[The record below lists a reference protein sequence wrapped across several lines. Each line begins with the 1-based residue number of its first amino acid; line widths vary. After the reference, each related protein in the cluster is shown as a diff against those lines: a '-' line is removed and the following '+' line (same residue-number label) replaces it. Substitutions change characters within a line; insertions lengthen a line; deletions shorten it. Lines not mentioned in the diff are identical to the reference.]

1 MTTAKNKIPKFII
14 DEFNDED
21 KRDYLLLLGNQ
32 VFELTKI
39 LYKCSDILQT
49 ARDKKDNNLEIKNLN
64 NSNLYFI
71 NPSLIKLIEEFENEL
86 IFLEQVKTDTMD
98 FTKYVNFISKLIDE
112 YEEILKCNINNL
124 NNSALYKHLKTIYND
139 MLLKTKVANVFN
151 YYNETFYYDSTDPE
165 GIA

>member
-1 MTTAKNKIPKFII
+1 MKIVKNKIPKFII
-14 DEFNDED
+14 DEFGDED

-39 LYKCSDILQT
+39 LYDCSEILQT
-49 ARDKKDNNLEIKNLN
+49 ARDKKDNNLETKKLD

-71 NPSLIKLIEEFENEL
+71 NPSLIRLIGEFENEL

-98 FTKYVNFISKLIDE
+98 FTKYVNFISKLVDE

-124 NNSALYKHLKTIYND
+124 NNPALYKHLKDIYND
-139 MLLKTKVANVFN
+139 MLSKTKVANVFN
-151 YYNETFYYDSTDPE
+151 YYNETFYYDLIEPE
-165 GIA
+165 EGA